1 MKLILAGATGFIG
14 SEILRQC
21 LRAPAF
27 TSIIVLSRRA
37 LPAAL
42 ANHTKLTVII
52 TKDFTVYPAEVLSQ
66 LEGADACIWY
76 AIPILRTAEYAI
88 QLIEGQWVQQ
98 PPYRRSNSTTRWPL
112 LAHSHR
118 QSPRGRL
125 LFDFSTPA
133 AFSLRRTNR
142 NHCSS
147 YKRVGASRSVYSHG
161 CVLPEYFA
169 DKLAAV
175 NTHREKQKPN
185 SSRSHRKKHK
195 TGAGRRTSRDP
206 RWCSRRRA
214 IF

>member
-1 MKLILAGATGFIG
+1 
-14 SEILRQC
+14 
-21 LRAPAF
+21 
-27 TSIIVLSRRA
+27 
-37 LPAAL
+37 
-42 ANHTKLTVII
+42 VII
-52 TKDFTVYPAEVLSQ
+52 MKDFTVYPAEVLSQ

-98 PPYRRSNSTTRWPL
+98 PQYRRSNSTTRWLL

-125 LFDFSTPA
+125 LFDFSTPV

-147 YKRVGASRSVYSHG
+147 SKRVGALRSDYSHG
-161 CVLPEYFA
+161 CILPKCFA

-175 NTHREKQKPN
+175 NAHREKPKPN
-185 SSRSHRKKHK
+185 SSRLPRRKPKP
-195 TGAGRRTSRDP
+195 GAGRRTSRDP